1 MTLVN
6 QQPLTNVQK
15 KLCCGGPRYP
25 SVDTVKLEKTLKN
38 MSNILAK
45 IVKKSIFSKIK
56 LANLP
61 MKKCTSIRSKICPAF
76 YDLVTHFHAFYRLAV
91 RIQKA

>member
-1 MTLVN
+1 M
-6 QQPLTNVQK
+6 
-15 KLCCGGPRYP
+15 
-25 SVDTVKLEKTLKN
+25 KLEKTLKN

-56 LANLP
+56 LVNLP
-61 MKKCTSIRSKICPAF
+61 MKKRTSIRSKICPAF
-76 YDLVTHFHAFYRLAV
+76 YDLVTHFQAFYRLAV